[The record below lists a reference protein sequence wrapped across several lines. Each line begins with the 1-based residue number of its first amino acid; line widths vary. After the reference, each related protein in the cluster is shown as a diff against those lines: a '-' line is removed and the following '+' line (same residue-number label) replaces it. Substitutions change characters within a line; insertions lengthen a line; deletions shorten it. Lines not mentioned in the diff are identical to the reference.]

1 MANRRVSFQQE
12 TVKIN
17 EDQGKCSILL
27 GQIIGDGTE
36 SRIVSEVVR
45 GEGKY

>member
-17 EDQGKCSILL
+17 EDQGKYSILL
-27 GQIIGDGTE
+27 RYITGDGVE
-36 SRIVSEVVR
+36 SRIVLEGVR